1 MLRTGA
7 GFACLGVAALLLLL
21 GLGLCLWAVY
31 LWLALSLGPAGAA
44 VLIGVVSLLLAG
56 GLAWVALRLGR

>member
-1 MLRTGA
+1 
-7 GFACLGVAALLLLL
+7 VAALLLLL